1 MRSVLSLPHEWSRG
15 QARAATRGGLVTEL
29 QPSVALVS
37 GAAPLVPRRI
47 RRSAT
52 ALAVACALVLVA
64 LVARYRDTDAA
75 GQLDVA
81 AMSRIQDLLVNHSQE
96 LWLIVR
102 LGHPV
107 PIFVMAVLLASVFL
121 ATRRPRLAVL
131 AFAGPGATGIVTTV
145 LQPLVGRT
153 LEGDFSLPSGHTGV
167 ATAISAVAALAVIGS
182 VRTRLIPVA
191 AVAAAAVFGVGT
203 VMGIALIANGLH
215 YPTDVVAGFCTAL
228 AVVLVLGLGLDSIGR
243 RVHRRSAPA
252 PTLPVALA
260 G

>member
-1 MRSVLSLPHEWSRG
+1 MGSVLALPREWSRG
-15 QARAATRGGLVTEL
+15 RVRAATPAGSVTEL
-29 QPSVALVS
+29 QPSVTLVS
-37 GAAPLVPRRI
+37 GAAPLVPPRI

-64 LVARYRDTDAA
+64 LAARYRDTDAA

-81 AMSRIQDLLVNHSQE
+81 AMSRIQDLLANHSQE

-102 LGHPV
+102 LGGPV
-107 PIFVMAVLLASVFL
+107 PIFAMAVLLASVSL

-131 AFAGPGATGIVTTV
+131 AFAGPGATGLVTTV

-167 ATAISAVAALAVIGS
+167 ATAISAVAALVVIGS
-182 VRTRLIPVA
+182 VRTRLVTVA
-191 AVAAAAVFGVGT
+191 AVAATVVFAVGT

-215 YPTDVVAGFCTAL
+215 YPTDVVAGFCAAL
-228 AVVLVLGLGLDSIGR
+228 AIVVVLGLGLDSIGPR
-243 RVHRRSAPA
+243 ARRRSAPA
-252 PTLPVALA
+252 IP
-260 G
+260 

>member
-1 MRSVLSLPHEWSRG
+1 MRSVLSLPREWSRG
-15 QARAATRGGLVTEL
+15 RVRAATPAGSVTEL
-29 QPSVALVS
+29 QPSVTLVS

-64 LVARYRDTDAA
+64 LAARYRDTDAA
-75 GQLDVA
+75 GRLDVA
-81 AMSRIQDLLVNHSQE
+81 ATSRIQDLLANHSQE

-102 LGHPV
+102 LGGPV
-107 PIFVMAVLLASVFL
+107 PIFAMAVLLASVSL

-131 AFAGPGATGIVTTV
+131 AFAGPGATGLVTTV

-167 ATAISAVAALAVIGS
+167 ATAISAVAALVVIGS
-182 VRTRLIPVA
+182 VRTRLVTVA
-191 AVAAAAVFGVGT
+191 AVAAAVVFAVGT

-215 YPTDVVAGFCTAL
+215 YPTDVVAGFCAAL
-228 AVVLVLGLGLDSIGR
+228 AIVLGLGLGLDSIGARAR
-243 RVHRRSAPA
+243 RRNAPA
-252 PTLPVALA
+252 IP
-260 G
+260 